1 MNYLI
6 FALRLMIWLLLTADF
21 GLVNLAIGILV
32 SLLLPQGR
40 RGRATLWQWLST
52 LGKVVMAVPRA
63 YIQAIEMIVRPH
75 PHEAIVREP
84 VDPTRAP
91 GLIFLDIFTITF
103 TPKTIVLHYNEEGW
117 FEVHQLVEHRPEK

>member
-1 MNYLI
+1 MNYLN
-6 FALRLMIWLLLTADF
+6 FALRLTIWLLLTADF

-40 RGRATLWQWLST
+40 GGVATLQQWLST
-52 LGKVVMAVPRA
+52 LGKVAMAVPRA
-63 YIQAIEMIVRPH
+63 YIEAIEMMVRPH
-75 PHEAIVREP
+75 RHEAIVREP

-103 TPKTIVLHYNEEGW
+103 TPKTIVLHYDEEGW
-117 FEVHQLVEHRPEK
+117 FEVHQLVERRPEK